1 MFGIGPME
9 LLLILVVAL
18 LVLGPKRM
26 PELARTMGKGLAE
39 FRRASNDLRQTL
51 ALDEIQ
57 NELRDGLAGAGTIH
71 KPVKR
76 PDEEDRPAQAGD
88 EMPAA
93 DASAEVDAK
102 TARAD
107 GDADGGTAEDSGSA
121 NTSPSSPPSSPSD
134 VSANAGSPAAAA
146 DSDRSAYGMP
156 DRSGEL
162 PVDADPHAHNEPD
175 ETSNP
180 KPARHASAADS
191 NLGSV
196 PVGGATPAGGT
207 PAGGTATKKPGDS
220 EPTRG

>member
-93 DASAEVDAK
+93 DANTEVDAG
-102 TARAD
+102 D
-107 GDADGGTAEDSGSA
+107 GAAEDSGSVNA
-121 NTSPSSPPSSPSD
+121 SPSSPSD
-134 VSANAGSPAAAA
+134 VSANSDSPAAAA

-162 PVDADPHAHNEPD
+162 PVDVNPHAHNETD
-175 ETSNP
+175 DTSNT
-180 KPARHASAADS
+180 KPARQASAADS

-196 PVGGATPAGGT
+196 PVGGATPTGGM
-207 PAGGTATKKPGDS
+207 PAGGTANKKPGES

>member
-93 DASAEVDAK
+93 DPSAEVDEK

-107 GDADGGTAEDSGSA
+107 GDTAGGAAEDFGAA
-121 NTSPSSPPSSPSD
+121 NTSPSSSSD
-134 VSANAGSPAAAA
+134 VSANAGEPAADA
-146 DSDRSAYGMP
+146 DSNRSAYGIP
-156 DRSGEL
+156 DRTGDL
-162 PVDADPHAHNEPD
+162 PVDADPHTHNEPD
-175 ETSNP
+175 EASKP
-180 KPARHASAADS
+180 KPARQASAADS

-207 PAGGTATKKPGDS
+207 ANKKLGDS
-220 EPTRG
+220 EPPRG

>member
-76 PDEEDRPAQAGD
+76 PEEEDRPAQAGD
-88 EMPAA
+88 ELPAA
-93 DASAEVDAK
+93 DPSAEVDAK
-102 TARAD
+102 TAGAD
-107 GDADGGTAEDSGSA
+107 GDTAGGAAEDSGSA
-121 NTSPSSPPSSPSD
+121 NTSSSSSND
-134 VSANAGSPAAAA
+134 VSANAGGPAADA
-146 DSDRSAYGMP
+146 DSDRSAYGIP
-156 DRSGEL
+156 DRTGEL
-162 PVDADPHAHNEPD
+162 PVDADPHTHNEPPD
-175 ETSNP
+175 DASNP
-180 KPARHASAADS
+180 KPARQASGADS

-207 PAGGTATKKPGDS
+207 ANKELGDS
-220 EPTRG
+220 EPPRG

>member
-51 ALDEIQ
+51 ALDELQ

-76 PDEEDRPAQAGD
+76 PDEEDRPGQAGD
-88 EMPAA
+88 DMPAA
-93 DASAEVDAK
+93 DASAE
-102 TARAD
+102 AD
-107 GDADGGTAEDSGSA
+107 SETDGGATEDSGSA
-121 NTSPSSPPSSPSD
+121 NASSSSSPSSPSSTTD
-134 VSANAGSPAAAA
+134 VSDDAGSPAAAA

-156 DRSGEL
+156 DRTGEL
-162 PVDADPHAHNEPD
+162 RLDADPHAHNEPD
-175 ETSNP
+175 EASNP
-180 KPARHASAADS
+180 KPSRQASAADS

-196 PVGGATPAGGT
+196 PVGGATPPGGT
-207 PAGGTATKKPGDS
+207 PAGGTANEKSDNSG
-220 EPTRG
+220 PTRG